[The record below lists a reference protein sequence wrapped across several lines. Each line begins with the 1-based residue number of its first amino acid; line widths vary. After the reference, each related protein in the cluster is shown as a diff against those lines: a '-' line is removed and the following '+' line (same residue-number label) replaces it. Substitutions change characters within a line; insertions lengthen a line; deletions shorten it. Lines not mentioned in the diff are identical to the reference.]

1 MRNLRKRNLEIFQMS
16 RAGAGHRT
24 IARRFKRSRS
34 SIDVIVRRLQEDE
47 QLAKRNTK
55 LLESIRR
62 ADDLDR
68 RWPITDLFAAL
79 RLLAYTRTGLLRHF
93 EECGTDTVSL
103 RTLMNAAMPE
113 PNSPDARSGLTPLL
127 KIRGVGKKGFWSV
140 VNQITALNLGK
151 RSNKEWEQKLA
162 KLKLSWRITGALPL
176 SQPAKNSF
184 D

>member
-16 RAGAGHRT
+16 RAGAGHRA

-34 SIDVIVRRLQEDE
+34 SIDIIVRRLQEDE

-55 LLESIRR
+55 LLASIRR

-79 RLLAYTRTGLLRHF
+79 RLLAYTRTGLLRRF

-113 PNSPDARSGLTPLL
+113 PDSPDARSGLPPLPEV
-127 KIRGVGKKGFWSV
+127 RGVGKKGFWSV
-140 VNQITALNLGK
+140 GNQITALDLGA
-151 RSNKEWEQKLA
+151 RSNQEWERKLA
-162 KLKLSWRITGALPL
+162 KLKLFWRITGALPL
-176 SQPAKNSF
+176 SQPPKNTF
-184 D
+184 G